1 MNSYSFMANQKVLNN
16 KPRHP
21 EYKLPLVEKYERSL
35 LYIFFLEL
43 VLMGSSKKR
52 SKMLGLSWIKV

>member
-43 VLMGSSKKR
+43 VLMGSSKK
-52 SKMLGLSWIKV
+52 KI